1 MNDNISDKDKKDW
14 QTFISSK
21 EKIVD
26 KDFKNQK
33 KNLLK
38 IKSID
43 LHGYTLEQANI
54 AIEQFILKAFN
65 ERVSKLIVVT
75 GKGIHSDVEKN
86 PYVSKDLSILK
97 YSVPEF
103 INNNQ
108 NLMRVIND
116 IQDASVE
123 DGGSGAFYIFL
134 KKNYDYLV
142 ILISKKWEYLGKI
155 IFIFFNLYRE
165 WRSKF

>member
-14 QTFISSK
+14 QNFISSK
-21 EKIVD
+21 EKILD
-26 KDFKNQK
+26 KDFKYQK
-33 KNLLK
+33 KDLPK
-38 IKSID
+38 IRSID
-43 LHGYTLEQANI
+43 LHGYTLEKANI
-54 AIEQFILKAFN
+54 VIEEFILKAF
-65 ERVSKLIVVT
+65 EESVSKLIVVT
-75 GKGIHSDVEKN
+75 GKGIHSDVEKD

-116 IQDASVE
+116 IQDASIE

-134 KKNYDYLV
+134 KKNK
-142 ILISKKWEYLGKI
+142 STK
-155 IFIFFNLYRE
+155 
-165 WRSKF
+165 